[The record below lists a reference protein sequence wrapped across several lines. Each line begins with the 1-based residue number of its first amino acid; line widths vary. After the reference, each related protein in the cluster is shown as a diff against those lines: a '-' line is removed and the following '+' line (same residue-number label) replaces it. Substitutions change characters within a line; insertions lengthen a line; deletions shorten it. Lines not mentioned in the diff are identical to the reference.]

1 MSANKYVCVVVRDRD
16 YGSAHTVCQRR
27 LTGHGSHGTETAH
40 RSREP
45 GRCFLFEIGPCTWES
60 CGAQLFQLTNTLAQ
74 LQGGSGVTTAGHGRA
89 RGNGTRC
96 LRRVE
101 RAVQSRRGTG
111 EGGRCRRRPR
121 GGVGPL
127 RASSLTLIIDRL
139 LCFKHKTR
147 GSQGALGLPPPLV
160 SPPRSTGVWE
170 TSEAVSLGAYH
181 MDLLDLVGAR
191 AHGF

>member
-1 MSANKYVCVVVRDRD
+1 MSTTPSASEPAQVRSRGGNVSANKYVCVVVRDRD
-16 YGSAHTVCQRR
+16 YGLAHTVCQRR

-60 CGAQLFQLTNTLAQ
+60 CGAQLFQLTNTHAQ

-89 RGNGTRC
+89 VGT
-96 LRRVE
+96 
-101 RAVQSRRGTG
+101 AGHG
-111 EGGRCRRRPR
+111 
-121 GGVGPL
+121 
-127 RASSLTLIIDRL
+127 
-139 LCFKHKTR
+139 R

-170 TSEAVSLGAYH
+170 TSEAVSLGAYN
-181 MDLLDLVGAR
+181 MYLLDLVGAR